1 MPRNS
6 DRESRVEEYAR
17 VLYDAGVSAGHTGAD
32 LVQWRHAVK
41 FSPEVL
47 RVLSTMEDN
56 ADTALIEAVSSRL
69 SELVDGGDNAAVVT
83 VTTSVAMDDALRAKV
98 TAKAEELFGAPV
110 YLVERIEP
118 SILGGIILE
127 ARGERY
133 DASVATQLVSI
144 RRSLSQTF
152 VGGAA

>member
-1 MPRNS
+1 MPKNS
-6 DRESRVEEYAR
+6 DRASRVEEYAR
-17 VLYDAGVSAGHTGAD
+17 ILYDAGVSAGHTGAD

-47 RVLSTMEDN
+47 SVLSTMEDN
-56 ADTALIEAVSSRL
+56 ADTALIDAVSSRL
-69 SELVDGGDNAAVVT
+69 SELVDKGDSTSVVT
-83 VTTSVAMDDALRAKV
+83 VTCAVAMDDKLREKV
-98 TAKAEELFGAPV
+98 IAKAEELFGAPI

-133 DASVATQLVSI
+133 DASVATQLISI
-144 RRSLSQTF
+144 RRSLSSTF
-152 VGGAA
+152 VGGGA